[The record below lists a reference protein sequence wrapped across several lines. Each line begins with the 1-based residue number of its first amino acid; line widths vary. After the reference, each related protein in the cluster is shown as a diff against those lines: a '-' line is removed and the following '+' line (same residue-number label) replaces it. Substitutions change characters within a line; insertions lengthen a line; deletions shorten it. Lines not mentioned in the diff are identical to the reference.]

1 MNSEANKASI
11 KKSFKGSLRV
21 FLHNRS
27 FLIGSIMILVV
38 VISAIFADVIAPYEY
53 DYADMSK
60 KLLMPCKEFLFG
72 TDDFGRDMF
81 SRVIYG
87 SRIALRVALLAAAI
101 EIALGVTI
109 GMLSGYYGGTV
120 DRVLSFFADLTWSM
134 PPIIMSMAV
143 ITVLGKGLDNVIIA
157 IAVVSWAQY
166 ARIVRAKTQSL
177 KNMAFVEA
185 AMAFNESN
193 AAIMLRYI
201 LPNIVPSI
209 IVLASLSIPATITS
223 TTALSFL
230 GLGAQPPS
238 PDWGLALSSSM
249 NNISNAPWLAM
260 YPGFALVFTVFGFN
274 LFGEGLRDILDP
286 RLKSR

>member
-1 MNSEANKASI
+1 MNIEAKRNEFNAKF
-11 KKSFKGSLRV
+11 KKNFRMCV
-21 FLHNRS
+21 RNRS
-27 FLIGSIMILVV
+27 LLIGSIMILIVV
-38 VISAIFADVIAPYEY
+38 LAAMFADVVAPYEY
-53 DYADMSK
+53 DHADMSK
-60 KLLMPCKEFLFG
+60 KLLMPCKNFLFG
-72 TDDFGRDMF
+72 TDDFGRDAF

-101 EIALGVTI
+101 EIVLGVTI
-109 GMLSGYYGGTV
+109 GMLAGYYGGTV
-120 DRVLSFFADLTWSM
+120 DRILSFFADLTWSM

-166 ARIVRAKTQSL
+166 ARVVRVKTQAL
-177 KNMAFVEA
+177 KNMAFVET

-238 PDWGLALSSSM
+238 PD
-249 NNISNAPWLAM
+249 
-260 YPGFALVFTVFGFN
+260 
-274 LFGEGLRDILDP
+274 
-286 RLKSR
+286 

>member
-1 MNSEANKASI
+1 MNIEAKRNEFNAKF
-11 KKSFKGSLRV
+11 KKSFRMCV
-21 FLHNRS
+21 RNRS
-27 FLIGSIMILVV
+27 LLIGSIMILIVV
-38 VISAIFADVIAPYEY
+38 LAAIFADVVAPYEY
-53 DYADMSK
+53 DHADMSK
-60 KLLMPCKEFLFG
+60 KLLMPCKNFLFG
-72 TDDFGRDMF
+72 TDDFGRDAF

-101 EIALGVTI
+101 EIVLGVTI
-109 GMLSGYYGGTV
+109 GMLAGYYGGTV
-120 DRVLSFFADLTWSM
+120 DRILSFFADLTWSM

-166 ARIVRAKTQSL
+166 ARVVRVKTQAL
-177 KNMAFVEA
+177 KNMAFVET

-238 PDWGLALSSSM
+238 PDWGLALSDSM
-249 NNISNAPWLAM
+249 NNISTAPWLAV

>member
-1 MNSEANKASI
+1 MNIEAKRNEFNAKF
-11 KKSFKGSLRV
+11 KKNFRMCV
-21 FLHNRS
+21 RNRS
-27 FLIGSIMILVV
+27 LLIGSIMILIVV
-38 VISAIFADVIAPYEY
+38 LAAIFADVAAPYEY
-53 DYADMSK
+53 DHADMSK
-60 KLLMPCKEFLFG
+60 KLLMPCKNFLFG
-72 TDDFGRDMF
+72 TDDFGRDAF

-101 EIALGVTI
+101 EIVLGVTI
-109 GMLSGYYGGTV
+109 GMLAGYYGGTV
-120 DRVLSFFADLTWSM
+120 DRILSFFADLTWSM

-166 ARIVRAKTQSL
+166 ARVVRVKTQAL
-177 KNMAFVEA
+177 KNMAFVET

-238 PDWGLALSSSM
+238 PDWGLALSDSM
-249 NNISNAPWLAM
+249 NNISTAPWLAV